1 MVDVNTAL
9 QASAYNDRKRKSG
22 GSAKDDDSK
31 SRKIEPFDPIAYAKK
46 ETADMY
52 SMWLV
57 IIYGLGVAAL
67 LRYVMMPTMTEPD
80 AILYLIPLLLC
91 VTVPSLHKLLIP
103 KKHYELYTKGNWFRA
118 CMLFIF
124 SWLALS
130 FALVNPPI
138 ADIAPPTTAGGLDIE
153 VTDGIIDATWKG
165 GEYTIGLDQGTVDI
179 VLGFAVRDNVD
190 AETAMLSGEILYRG
204 EIIQTISSGTV
215 ISHTDEIA
223 TFDAIENWTRGAKV
237 APHEMDIGLAWD
249 LGTLSPGE
257 YTIHIVLSEQGD
269 PWENVWDKTYTIII
283 AQTSTA

>member
-31 SRKIEPFDPIAYAKK
+31 SRKIDPFDPIAYAKK

-57 IIYGLGVAAL
+57 IIYGVGLAAV
-67 LRYVMMPTMTEPD
+67 LRYVMMPTMAEPD

-91 VTVPSLHKLLIP
+91 ATVPSLHKLLIP

-130 FALVNPPI
+130 FALVNPPL

-153 VTDGIIDATWKG
+153 VTDGVIDATWKG

-190 AETAMLSGEILYRG
+190 AETAMLSGEISYRG

-237 APHEMDIGLAWD
+237 APHELDVGVAWD

-257 YTIHIVLSEQGD
+257 YTVHIVLSEQGE

>member
-1 MVDVNTAL
+1 
-9 QASAYNDRKRKSG
+9 
-22 GSAKDDDSK
+22 
-31 SRKIEPFDPIAYAKK
+31 
-46 ETADMY
+46 
-52 SMWLV
+52 
-57 IIYGLGVAAL
+57 
-67 LRYVMMPTMTEPD
+67 
-80 AILYLIPLLLC
+80 
-91 VTVPSLHKLLIP
+91 
-103 KKHYELYTKGNWFRA
+103 
-118 CMLFIF
+118 MLFIF

-130 FALVNPPI
+130 FALVNPPL

-153 VTDGIIDATWKG
+153 VTDGVIDATWKG

-190 AETAMLSGEILYRG
+190 AETAMLSGEISYRG

-257 YTIHIVLSEQGD
+257 YTVHIVLSEQGD

>member
-31 SRKIEPFDPIAYAKK
+31 SRRIEPFDPVAYAKK
-46 ETADMY
+46 ETADMF

-57 IIYGLGVAAL
+57 IIYGLGIAAL
-67 LRYVMMPTMTEPD
+67 LRYVMMPTMSGPD

-91 VTVPSLHKLLIP
+91 ATVPSLHKLLIP
-103 KKHYELYTKGNWFRA
+103 NKYYEQYTKGNWFRA

-130 FALVNPPI
+130 FALVNPPL

-153 VTDGIIDATWKG
+153 LTDGVVDATWKG
-165 GEYTIGLDQGTVDI
+165 SEYTIGLDQGSVDV

-190 AETAMLSGEILYRG
+190 AETAMLSGEISYRG

-215 ISHTDEIA
+215 ISHTDEMA
-223 TFDAIENWTRGAKV
+223 TFDTVGNWTRGVKV
-237 APHEMDIGLAWD
+237 APHEMDIGLAWN

-257 YTIHIVLSEQGD
+257 YTVHIVLSEQGE

>member
-31 SRKIEPFDPIAYAKK
+31 SRKIDPFDPIAYAKK

-57 IIYGLGVAAL
+57 IIYGVGLAAV
-67 LRYVMMPTMTEPD
+67 LRYVMMPTMAEPD

-91 VTVPSLHKLLIP
+91 ATVPSLHKLLIP

-130 FALVNPPI
+130 FALVNPPL

-153 VTDGIIDATWKG
+153 VTDGVIDATWKG

-190 AETAMLSGEILYRG
+190 AETAMLSGEISYRG

-237 APHEMDIGLAWD
+237 APHEMDVGVAWD

-257 YTIHIVLSEQGD
+257 YTVHIVLSEQGE

>member
-31 SRKIEPFDPIAYAKK
+31 SRKIDPFDPIAYAKK

-57 IIYGLGVAAL
+57 IIYGVGLAAV
-67 LRYVMMPTMTEPD
+67 LRYVMMPTMAEPD

-91 VTVPSLHKLLIP
+91 ATVPSLHKLLIP

-130 FALVNPPI
+130 FALVNPPL

-153 VTDGIIDATWKG
+153 VTDGVIDATWKG

-190 AETAMLSGEILYRG
+190 AETAMLSGEISYRG

-215 ISHTDEIA
+215 ISHTNEIA

-237 APHEMDIGLAWD
+237 APHEMDVGVAWD

-257 YTIHIVLSEQGD
+257 YTVHIVLSEQGE